1 MCNNITDARQYAMQQ
16 QQANLQQPVYHHQQ
30 MPPQMQP
37 QYQTQP
43 QYQAQPHAQYVIT
56 QAQAAQLQDGRP
68 RQNVPNDPSMPPNI
82 YHQQM
87 APGLPQNV
95 LYHQQVSDVNAFFF
109 KFVDVK

>member
-1 MCNNITDARQYAMQQ
+1 MCTDARQYAMQQ

-30 MPPQMQP
+30 LPPQMQP

-43 QYQAQPHAQYVIT
+43 TYQTQPQYVIT
-56 QAQAAQLQDGRP
+56 QAQAAQMQERP

-87 APGLPQNV
+87 APPGLPQNV
-95 LYHQQVSDVNAFFF
+95 LYHQQVSECFFF
-109 KFVDVK
+109 KR